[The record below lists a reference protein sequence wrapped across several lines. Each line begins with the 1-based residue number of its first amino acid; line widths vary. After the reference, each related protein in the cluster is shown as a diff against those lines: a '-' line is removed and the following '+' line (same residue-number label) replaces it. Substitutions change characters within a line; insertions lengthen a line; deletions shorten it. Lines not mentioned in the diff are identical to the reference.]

1 MGGQNSGEGR
11 KGRCYL
17 CRHGFD
23 GRRHVAEVGLNPIVG
38 PDLEVVAGAE
48 ESRHPRSGRDSNVE
62 QLQINHDSDHRACVS
77 VRNSLSRPVRGQ

>member
-48 ESRHPRSGRDSNVE
+48 ESRHPRSGRDSLRTIAN
-62 QLQINHDSDHRACVS
+62 QPRQSPPSLCFRA
-77 VRNSLSRPVRGQ
+77 